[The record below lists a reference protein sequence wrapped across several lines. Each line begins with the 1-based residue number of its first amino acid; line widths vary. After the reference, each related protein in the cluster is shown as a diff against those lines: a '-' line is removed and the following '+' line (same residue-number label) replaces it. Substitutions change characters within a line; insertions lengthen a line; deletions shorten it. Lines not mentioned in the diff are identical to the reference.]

1 MEGTLRGSGRSGGV
15 ATVGAYGCGVWRWSG
30 ERCNVFLFS
39 EVIVAELVHNG
50 ALDGGRQPCQK
61 GAEPTF
67 RECGNHEHARVPE
80 APVIKSE
87 GGLEN
92 GDGDALGED
101 VADESKVEEDGS
113 TNSNDRG
120 MRASKINVR
129 QGTHKTLYTQ

>member
-1 MEGTLRGSGRSGGV
+1 M
-15 ATVGAYGCGVWRWSG
+15 
-30 ERCNVFLFS
+30 
-39 EVIVAELVHNG
+39 VAELVHNG

-113 TNSNDRG
+113 TNSSARG